1 MKTITITSDE
11 KGTIVL
17 SDSVLGIE
25 GEHNSTQLQLVIPE
39 TIRNEVDFFRLWT
52 DGQFSDK
59 LTPNESTGV
68 ITYSVPQYILK
79 PPSVRLQIVGY
90 KSDESILKL
99 VWRSNVFR
107 MQVTVSVDKVEFVP
121 PAAYDPLAETMI
133 QCSDTIKL
141 MKQKLLSLD
150 QQSSVLNAK
159 VDLARNY
166 SNTAKSE
173 ADRAAVSKASAAVS
187 EQNCVTIKGECET
200 IKQNCIDY
208 GISKVTTADGIK
220 NNTVDGAVAT
230 SNAVL
235 ELNNDTKDE
244 IYSEL
249 IADVSLDDTDLVFK
263 TGDKATTSPNTAVST
278 VSLADFAKKTE
289 IPTKTSDLQNDS
301 DFAKISDI
309 IVDDGI
315 TENGENAVTGKSVY
329 SELQKKADKSVT
341 EKATADRFKIIC
353 DVTDY
358 SYLNYLMLDEPDT
371 LTKGDVYCTLNAY
384 SDGTNNYP
392 ATCYIWTG
400 TAWKKLDVYE
410 KLKDMATPD
419 QTFNSSSEKSPSGK
433 AIYDY
438 LTGDYIDETL
448 QDSVRSVCQNNS
460 IEENNPFPVTS
471 GVIYTALLNKQNVPN
486 KVTISG
492 DALTVSD
499 NAEYYG
505 ENITAL
511 TVTYPTGN
519 FECWLKLTFAETGT
533 ITVTLPS
540 SRYIGEAP
548 QFKNGETWEISIKD
562 GVVVAQKLG
571 DSNE

>member
-17 SDSVLGIE
+17 SDSVLGVE

-39 TIRNEVDFFRLWT
+39 TVRNEVDFFRIWT

-68 ITYSVPQYILK
+68 MTYSVPQFILK

-90 KSDESILKL
+90 KSDENILKL

-121 PAAYDPLAETMI
+121 PAAYDPLAETML

-141 MKQKLLSLD
+141 MNQKLLSLD

-159 VDLARNY
+159 VDLARTY
-166 SNTAKSE
+166 SNNAKTE

-187 EQNCVTIKGECET
+187 EQNCSTIKSECET
-200 IKQNCIDY
+200 IQQNCIDY

-263 TGDKATTSPNTAVST
+263 TGDKAATSPNTAVST
-278 VSLADFAKKTE
+278 VSLANFAKKSE
-289 IPTKTSDLQNDS
+289 VPTKTSDLQNDS

-315 TENGENAVTGKSVY
+315 TENGQNAVTGKSVY
-329 SELQKKADKSVT
+329 SELQKKADKAVT

-358 SYLNYLMLDEPDT
+358 SYLNYLMLDAPDT

-400 TAWKKLDVYE
+400 TVWKKLDVYE
-410 KLKDMATPD
+410 KLKDMATVD
-419 QTFNSSSEKSPSGK
+419 QTFDSASTKSQSGK

-438 LTGDYIDETL
+438 LTGDDYAESFKY
-448 QDSVRSVCQNNS
+448 SVRSVCQDNS
-460 IEENNPFPVTS
+460 IEKNNPFPVTS

-486 KVTISG
+486 RVTVSG
-492 DALTVSD
+492 ETLTVSD

-519 FECWLKLTFAETGT
+519 FDCWLKLQFAETGT
-533 ITVTLPS
+533 ITVTLPT

-562 GVVVAQKLG
+562 GVVVAQKLV
-571 DSNE
+571 DDNE